1 MSVRVLLIQ
10 IIRVKSRLFY
20 SITESLTLKLRR
32 VIVSRNLSSRGVRHH
47 LSKRLTSSKTR
58 REVLVGSGLPAI
70 RKPKVFGVWHEE
82 DTFRHG
88 HIEFSFVD
96 IWV

>member
-20 SITESLTLKLRR
+20 SIMGRMTLK
-32 VIVSRNLSSRGVRHH
+32 SRKVTASHNSSSRGARHH